1 MQKRILIIDDDRKL
15 NKLLIDFL
23 TEHDFNA
30 HSATHPR
37 EGLRAMNVFKPDLII
52 LDIMLPDMDG
62 FEVLREVRKSSE
74 IPILMLTAR
83 GDTMDR
89 ILGLEI
95 GADDYLPKPF
105 EPRELVA
112 RIRAIF
118 RRQSGHIKQEFY
130 QTGKL
135 KINVQKYEAFLGSDR
150 LDLTTSEFEILSFF
164 FKNSGI
170 VLNRDQIMD
179 NLRGI
184 EWDAF
189 NRSIDVLISRLRQK
203 LKDDP
208 KNPKYIKTVWGA
220 GYMFI
225 GDDIG

>member
-23 TEHDFNA
+23 SDYNFKI
-30 HSATHPR
+30 HSAIHPR
-37 EGLRAMNVFKPDLII
+37 EGLRALDVFKPDLII
-52 LDIMLPDMDG
+52 LDVMLPEMDG
-62 FEVLREVRKSSE
+62 FEVLRVIRKTSDL
-74 IPILMLTAR
+74 PVLMLTAR

-118 RRQSGHIKQEFY
+118 RRQSGKTMQELY
-130 QTGKL
+130 QSGEL
-135 KINVQKYEAFLGSDR
+135 KINIQKYEAFLGNNR
-150 LDLTTSEFEILSFF
+150 LDLTTAEFEILSFF
-164 FKNSGI
+164 IKNSGV
-170 VLNRDQIMD
+170 VLSRDQIMD

-208 KNPKYIKTVWGA
+208 KKPRYIKTVWGA
-220 GYMFI
+220 GYMFV
-225 GDDIG
+225 GEENE